1 LEAVGD
7 KVEVHCGGPHSVM
20 TNLALGGTGCVCS
33 EANLVPEL
41 VVSLTDHYAAGRHAE
56 AEAAF
61 RRIMGLWPIVSR
73 YRGGRGTKAALA
85 LLGLP
90 GGTTRPPRA
99 PLGEADIADVAAS

>member
-1 LEAVGD
+1 VL
-7 KVEVHCGGPHSVM
+7 
-20 TNLALGGTGCVCS
+20 S

-41 VVSLTDHYAAGRHAE
+41 CASLTEQYRAGDYAG
-56 AEAAF
+56 AEAAY
-61 RRIMGLWPIVSR
+61 RRIMGLWPITAR

-99 PLGEADIADVAAS
+99 PLTEAEIADVAESLERLDIRSLLP